1 MEDNDDD
8 RATDGC
14 SEAGATISV
23 EVAAD
28 DGEATDDMLGAIAR
42 ATTATDA
49 VPMPA
54 SNESAVSTVKIKD
67 AIA

>member
-14 SEAGATISV
+14 SKAGGTISV

-54 SNESAVSTVKIKD
+54 SNESVKD